1 MCGTSTRPGQATTS
15 WGVLVGQCIPGRE
28 YPRLTLRAGALCVL
42 QETKVDG
49 AQVQGTCLDDSSVAS
64 ACELASWSECA
75 TSLDITAQ
83 AADGSLTIDTVGH
96 TSMATPCT
104 GLASV
109 TLQVTVA
116 VVVRIQSGALR
127 TLCAGMRVR
136 QPHRTCRS
144 TAPGLLSCSTVT
156 ACGPNGG
163 RVRYRAGLSGMV
175 AQR

>member
-1 MCGTSTRPGQATTS
+1 M
-15 WGVLVGQCIPGRE
+15 
-28 YPRLTLRAGALCVL
+28 CVL

-75 TSLDITAQ
+75 TSLDVTAQ

-116 VVVRIQSGALR
+116 VVVRIQSGTLCKLG
-127 TLCAGMRVR
+127 TLCASVLSGNL
-136 QPHRTCRS
+136 
-144 TAPGLLSCSTVT
+144 TAHDAQLLSRSAVT
-156 ACGPNGG
+156 ACGQNGG
-163 RVRYRAGLSGMV
+163 LIRHRVGLSGVV
-175 AQR
+175 ARR